1 MSHNDDADGAG
12 RQPSRRSP
20 RGGSRARLRRRIA
33 AWASISLTAVL
44 VIAALGAY
52 AEYRNVVDSIHHVAI
67 TDLGKRPPKYTN
79 ALNILLI
86 GSDSR
91 AGANRRFGASLAD
104 GGQRSDTVI
113 VLHISPGRHRATV
126 LSFPRDSMVP
136 TYACAAHGKG
146 VPGQV
151 EDLSSFERINATFAD
166 GGPAC
171 LWKTIEQQTGIR
183 IDHFVELNFTGF
195 IHVINDVGGVN
206 VCLPIAIDNANS
218 GLNLSAGEHHVGGN
232 EALAFWR
239 TREDVGEGSDL
250 QRIQRDQFLMAS
262 LLQGI
267 EHSDMLGSPTRIFS
281 VVKDVADAMTT
292 DMYPTTL
299 LQIAES
305 MKDVALKSVKFI
317 EVPTV
322 PYVGD
327 PLAEVQFKQPQSN
340 TLFNAIAHDTTLP
353 SAKKSTGPKTTPVLD
368 ASPAKVNVQVLNG
381 SGVENIAGTAGAA
394 LTGLGFHVV
403 GTGDDPPFDHT
414 SSVIEYASTADMPEV
429 KTLEAHLSNVTLQRD
444 ASLTPGTIT
453 LVVGSS
459 YNGVLTSPS
468 TSPKHHKRGI
478 DRLTKSLD
486 GISGNASCKS
496 DTSAFVGANSPT
508 VP

>member
-12 RQPSRRSP
+12 GQPSRRSP
-20 RGGSRARLRRRIA
+20 WGGSRARLRRRVA

-52 AEYRNVVDSIHHVAI
+52 VEYRNVVDSIHHVAI

-79 ALNILLI
+79 ALNVLLI

-91 AGANRRFGASLAD
+91 AGANKRFGASLA
-104 GGQRSDTVI
+104 GAGQRSDSVI

-136 TYACAAHGKG
+136 TYACAAHGTG
-146 VPGQV
+146 SPGQV
-151 EDLSSFERINATFAD
+151 EDLSSFERINASFAN

-171 LWKTIEQQTGIR
+171 LWKTVEQQTGIR

-206 VCLPIAIDNANS
+206 VCLPIAIDNVNS
-218 GLNLSAGEHHVGGN
+218 GLNLSAGEHRVGGN

-239 TREDVGEGSDL
+239 TREDVGQGSDL

-292 DMYPTTL
+292 DMYPSTL

-305 MKDVALKSVKFI
+305 MKGVSLKSVKFI

-322 PYVGD
+322 PYTGD
-327 PLAEVQFKQPQSN
+327 PLAEVQFKVPQSG

-353 SAKKSTGPKTTPVLD
+353 STKKTTRPKTTPVLD

-381 SGVENIAGTAGAA
+381 SGVLNIASTAGTA
-394 LTGLGFHVV
+394 LTSLGFHVV

-414 SSVIEYASTADMPEV
+414 SSVIEYASTADMPAV
-429 KTLEAHLSNVTLQRD
+429 KTLEAHLSNVTLQQD
-444 ASLTPGTIT
+444 PSLTPGTIT
-453 LVVGSS
+453 LVIGSS
-459 YNGVLTSPS
+459 YQGVATSPS

-478 DRLTKSLD
+478 NRLTKSLG
-486 GISGNASCKS
+486 GISGNASCSS
-496 DTSAFVGANSPT
+496 DTRTFVGANTPT

>member
-1 MSHNDDADGAG
+1 MSHNDAG
-12 RQPSRRSP
+12 GPGGQPSRRRP
-20 RGGSRARLRRRIA
+20 WGGSRARLRRRIV
-33 AWASISLTAVL
+33 AWASVSLTAVL

-67 TDLGKRPPKYTN
+67 TGLGPRPPKYTN

-113 VLHISPGRHRATV
+113 MLHISPGRRRATV

-136 TYACAAHGKG
+136 TYSCAAHGKG
-146 VPGQV
+146 SPGQL
-151 EDLSSFERINATFAD
+151 EDLASFERINSTFAN

-218 GLNLSAGEHHVGGN
+218 GLHLSAGQHHVGGN

-239 TREDVGEGSDL
+239 TRENVGQGSDL

-267 EHSDMLGSPTRIFS
+267 EHSNMLGSPTRIFS

-292 DMYPTTL
+292 DMYPSAL

-305 MKDVALKSVKFI
+305 MKNVSLKSVKFI

-322 PYVGD
+322 PFTGD
-327 PLAEVQFKQPQSN
+327 PLAEVQFQQPQSA
-340 TLFNAIAHDTTLP
+340 TLFGAIAHDTTLP
-353 SAKKSTGPKTTPVLD
+353 KTKKATKPKTTPVLL
-368 ASPAKVNVQVLNG
+368 ASPSTVNVQVLNG
-381 SGVENIAGTAGAA
+381 SGVLNIAGTAAAA
-394 LTGLGFHVV
+394 LTSAGFHVT
-403 GTGDDPPFDHT
+403 GTGDDPPFGHT
-414 SSVIEYASTADMPEV
+414 NSVIEYASTADMPAV
-429 KTLEAHLSNVTLQRD
+429 KTLEARLSNVTLQRD
-444 ASLTPGTIT
+444 TSLTPGTIT
-453 LVVGSS
+453 LVIGSS
-459 YNGVLTSPS
+459 YQGLTTPS
-468 TSPKHHKRGI
+468 TSARHHKRGI
-478 DRLTKSLD
+478 AHLAKTLG

-496 DTSAFVGANSPT
+496 DTSTFVGSNTPT

>member
-1 MSHNDDADGAG
+1 MSRYDDVDGAG
-12 RQPSRRSP
+12 GQVPRRSP
-20 RGGSRARLRRRIA
+20 RSGSRARLRRRIA
-33 AWASISLTAVL
+33 AWVSIGMTTIL

-52 AEYRNVVDSIHHVAI
+52 VEYRNVVDSIHHVAI
-67 TDLGKRPPKYTN
+67 SDLGKRPPKYTN

-91 AGANRRFGASLAD
+91 AGANRRFGASLVD

-136 TYACAAHGKG
+136 TYSCAARGTG
-146 VPGQV
+146 TPGQV
-151 EDLSSFERINATFAD
+151 EDLTSFERINATFAN

-195 IHVINDVGGVN
+195 IHVINDIGGVN
-206 VCLPIAIDNANS
+206 VCLPVAIDNANS
-218 GLNLSAGEHHVGGN
+218 GLDLSAGEHHVGGN

-267 EHSDMLGSPTRIFS
+267 EHSDLLGSPTRIFS

-292 DMYPTTL
+292 DMYPSTL
-299 LQIAES
+299 LKIAES
-305 MKDVALKSVKFI
+305 MKDVSLKSVQFI
-317 EVPTV
+317 EVPTI

-327 PLAEVQFKQPQSN
+327 PLAEVQFAQPSAT
-340 TLFNAIAHDTTLP
+340 TLFDAIAHDRTLP
-353 SAKKSTGPKTTPVLD
+353 KAKKATGPKTTPVLD
-368 ASPAKVNVQVLNG
+368 ASPSKVNVQVLNG
-381 SGVENIAGTAGAA
+381 SGVLGIAGTAAEA
-394 LTGLGFHVV
+394 LTSSGFHVV

-414 SSVIEYASTADMPEV
+414 SSVIEYASTADMPAV
-429 KTLEAHLSNVTLQRD
+429 KTLQSRLSNVTLQLD
-444 ASLTPGTIT
+444 PSLTPGTIV
-453 LVVGSS
+453 LVIGSS
-459 YNGVLTSPS
+459 YQGLLAAPS
-468 TSPKHHKRGI
+468 TSPTHHTPGVNHLR
-478 DRLTKSLD
+478 KSLG
-486 GISGNASCKS
+486 GITANASCKS
-496 DTSAFVGANSPT
+496 DTNAFYGPNTPN

>member
-12 RQPSRRSP
+12 GQPSRRSA

-33 AWASISLTAVL
+33 AWTSISLTAVL
-44 VIAALGAY
+44 VVAALGIY
-52 AEYRNVVDSIHHVAI
+52 VEYRNVVDSIHHVAI

-91 AGANRRFGASLAD
+91 KGTNRRFGASLAD

-136 TYACAAHGKG
+136 TYACATHGKG
-146 VPGQV
+146 SPGQV
-151 EDLSSFERINATFAD
+151 EDLSALERINATFAD

-171 LWKTIEQQTGIR
+171 LWKTVEQQTGIR
-183 IDHFVELNFTGF
+183 IDHFVELNFSGF

-218 GLNLSAGEHHVGGN
+218 GLHLSAGEHHVKGN

-239 TREDVGEGSDL
+239 TRENVGEGSDT

-267 EHSDMLGSPTRIFS
+267 EHSDLLGSPTRIFS

-292 DMYPTTL
+292 DMYPSTL
-299 LQIAES
+299 LKIAES
-305 MKDVALKSVKFI
+305 MKGVSLKSVHFI

-322 PYVGD
+322 QYPPD
-327 PLAEVQFKQPQSN
+327 AAEVEFWQPRAN

-353 SAKKSTGPKTTPVLD
+353 PTTKSTGPKTTPVLD

-381 SGVENIAGTAGAA
+381 SGVRNIASTAGAA
-394 LTGLGFHVV
+394 LTSLGFHVI

-414 SSVIEYASTADMPEV
+414 SSVIEYASTADMPAV

-444 ASLTPGTIT
+444 PSLTPGTVT
-453 LVVGSS
+453 LVIGSS
-459 YNGVLTSPS
+459 YQGVVTSPS
-468 TSPKHHKRGI
+468 ISPKHHKRGI
-478 DRLTKSLD
+478 DRLTKSLG
-486 GISGNASCKS
+486 GISGNASCQS
-496 DTSAFVGANSPT
+496 DTRTFVGANTPT

>member
-1 MSHNDDADGAG
+1 M
-12 RQPSRRSP
+12 
-20 RGGSRARLRRRIA
+20 
-33 AWASISLTAVL
+33 
-44 VIAALGAY
+44 
-52 AEYRNVVDSIHHVAI
+52 
-67 TDLGKRPPKYTN
+67 
-79 ALNILLI
+79 
-86 GSDSR
+86 
-91 AGANRRFGASLAD
+91 
-104 GGQRSDTVI
+104 
-113 VLHISPGRHRATV
+113 LHISPGRHRATV

-305 MKDVALKSVKFI
+305 MKDVALKSV
-317 EVPTV
+317 
-322 PYVGD
+322 
-327 PLAEVQFKQPQSN
+327 
-340 TLFNAIAHDTTLP
+340 
-353 SAKKSTGPKTTPVLD
+353 
-368 ASPAKVNVQVLNG
+368 
-381 SGVENIAGTAGAA
+381 
-394 LTGLGFHVV
+394 
-403 GTGDDPPFDHT
+403 
-414 SSVIEYASTADMPEV
+414 
-429 KTLEAHLSNVTLQRD
+429 
-444 ASLTPGTIT
+444 
-453 LVVGSS
+453 
-459 YNGVLTSPS
+459 
-468 TSPKHHKRGI
+468 
-478 DRLTKSLD
+478 
-486 GISGNASCKS
+486 
-496 DTSAFVGANSPT
+496 
-508 VP
+508 

>member
-1 MSHNDDADGAG
+1 MSHYGDADGTGG
-12 RQPSRRSP
+12 RAARRSP
-20 RGGSRARLRRRIA
+20 RRRSRARLRRRIA

-52 AEYRNVVDSIHHVAI
+52 VEYRNVVDSIHHVAI
-67 TDLGKRPPKYTN
+67 TGLGKRPPKYTD

-91 AGANRRFGASLAD
+91 AGANRKFGASLAD

-136 TYACAAHGKG
+136 TYACAAGKG
-146 VPGQV
+146 TPGQV
-151 EDLSSFERINATFAD
+151 EDLSAFERINATFAD
-166 GGPAC
+166 GGPGC

-195 IHVINDVGGVN
+195 IHVINDIGGVN

-218 GLNLSAGEHHVGGN
+218 GLDLSAGEHHVGGSQ
-232 EALAFWR
+232 ALAFWR

-250 QRIQRDQFLMAS
+250 QRIQRDQYLMAS

-267 EHSDMLGSPTRIFS
+267 EHSDMLASPSRIFS

-292 DMYPTTL
+292 DMYPSTL
-299 LQIAES
+299 LQIAQS
-305 MKDVALKSVKFI
+305 MKDVSLKSVRFI

-322 PYVGD
+322 PYTGD
-327 PLAEVQFKQPQSN
+327 PEAEVQFEQPQSAA
-340 TLFNAIAHDTTLP
+340 LFNAIAHDKTLP
-353 SAKKSTGPKTTPVLD
+353 KARKSTGPKTTPVLD
-368 ASPAKVNVQVLNG
+368 ASPSTVNVQVLNG
-381 SGVENIAGTAGAA
+381 SGVTDIAGTAAAA
-394 LTGLGFHVV
+394 LTSRGFHVV

-414 SSVIEYASTADMPEV
+414 SSVIEYASAADMPAV
-429 KTLEAHLSNVTLQRD
+429 KTLQAQLSD
-444 ASLTPGTIT
+444 ATAQLDPSLTPGTIV
-453 LVVGSS
+453 LVIGSS
-459 YNGVLTSPS
+459 YRGLLAAPS
-468 TSPKHHKRGI
+468 TSATHKPGI
-478 DRLTKSLD
+478 ADLTKSLG
-486 GISGNASCKS
+486 GISGNASCSS
-496 DTSAFVGANSPT
+496 DTSAFVGANSPG

>member
-1 MSHNDDADGAG
+1 MSRNDDADGAG

-52 AEYRNVVDSIHHVAI
+52 VEYRNVVDSIHHVSI

-136 TYACAAHGKG
+136 TYACAAHGTG
-146 VPGQV
+146 SPGQV
-151 EDLSSFERINATFAD
+151 EDLSSFERINATFAN

-171 LWKTIEQQTGIR
+171 LWKTVEQQTGIR

-206 VCLPIAIDNANS
+206 VCLPIAIDNVNS
-218 GLNLSAGEHHVGGN
+218 GLDLSAGEHHVGGN

-267 EHSDMLGSPTRIFS
+267 EHSDLLGSPTRIFS

-292 DMYPTTL
+292 DMYPSTL

-305 MKDVALKSVKFI
+305 MKDVSLKSVKFI

-322 PYVGD
+322 PYTGD
-327 PLAEVQFKQPQSN
+327 PLAEVQFEEPQSA

-353 SAKKSTGPKTTPVLD
+353 STTKATGPKTTPVLD

-381 SGVENIAGTAGAA
+381 SGVLNIAGTASAA
-394 LTGLGFHVV
+394 LTSAGFHVT
-403 GTGDDPPFDHT
+403 GTGDDPPFDHA

-429 KTLEAHLSNVTLQRD
+429 KTLQARLSNVTLQRD
-444 ASLTPGTIT
+444 PGLTPGTIT
-453 LVVGSS
+453 LIIGSS
-459 YNGVLTSPS
+459 YQGLTTPS
-468 TSPKHHKRGI
+468 TAPKHHKRGI
-478 DRLTKSLD
+478 DRLTKSLG
-486 GISGNASCKS
+486 GISGNASCSS
-496 DTSAFVGANSPT
+496 DTGTFVGANTPT

>member
-1 MSHNDDADGAG
+1 MSHNDAG
-12 RQPSRRSP
+12 GTGGQPSRRRP
-20 RGGSRARLRRRIA
+20 RGSSRARLRRRIA
-33 AWASISLTAVL
+33 AWTSISLTAVL

-52 AEYRNVVDSIHHVAI
+52 TEYRNVVDSIHHVAI
-67 TDLGKRPPKYTN
+67 TGLGPRPPKYTN
-79 ALNILLI
+79 ALNILVI

-136 TYACAAHGKG
+136 TYSCAAHGKG
-146 VPGQV
+146 SPGQL
-151 EDLSSFERINATFAD
+151 EDLSSFERINSTFAN

-206 VCLPIAIDNANS
+206 VCLPIAIDNVNS
-218 GLNLSAGEHHVGGN
+218 GLNLPAGENHVGGSQ
-232 EALAFWR
+232 ALAFWR
-239 TREDVGEGSDL
+239 TRENVGQGSDL

-267 EHSDMLGSPTRIFS
+267 EHSNMLGSPTRIFS
-281 VVKDVADAMTT
+281 VVKDIADAMTT
-292 DMYPTTL
+292 DMYPSTL

-305 MKDVALKSVKFI
+305 MKNVSLKSVKFI

-322 PYVGD
+322 PYTGD
-327 PLAEVQFKQPQSN
+327 PLAEVQFQQPQSA
-340 TLFNAIAHDTTLP
+340 TLFGAIAHDTTLP
-353 SAKKSTGPKTTPVLD
+353 TTKKATKPKTTPVLD
-368 ASPAKVNVQVLNG
+368 ASPSTVNVQVLNG
-381 SGVENIAGTAGAA
+381 SGVRNIAGTAAAA
-394 LTGLGFHVV
+394 LTSAGFHVT

-414 SSVIEYASTADMPEV
+414 SSVIEYASTADMPAV
-429 KTLEAHLSNVTLQRD
+429 KTLEARLSSVTLQKD
-444 ASLTPGTIT
+444 PSLAPGTIT
-453 LVVGSS
+453 LVIGSS
-459 YNGVLTSPS
+459 YTGLTSPS

-478 DRLTKSLD
+478 ARLTKRLG

-496 DTSAFVGANSPT
+496 DTSTFAGSNTPT

>member
-1 MSHNDDADGAG
+1 MSHNDDADGAVG
-12 RQPSRRSP
+12 KPSGRSP
-20 RGGSRARLRRRIA
+20 RGSSRARLRRRIA
-33 AWASISLTAVL
+33 AWASISLTAIL

-52 AEYRNVVDSIHHVAI
+52 VEYRNVVDSIHHVAI

-91 AGANRRFGASLAD
+91 QGANKRFGASLVD

-126 LSFPRDSMVP
+126 LSFPRDSMMP

-146 VPGQV
+146 SPGQV
-151 EDLSSFERINATFAD
+151 ENLSSFERINATFAN

-206 VCLPIAIDNANS
+206 ICLPIAIDNANS
-218 GLNLSAGEHHVGGN
+218 GLNLSAGEHHVRGN

-239 TREDVGEGSDL
+239 TREDVGQGSDL

-267 EHSDMLGSPTRIFS
+267 EHSDILGSPTRIFS

-292 DMYPTTL
+292 DMYPSTL
-299 LQIAES
+299 LQISES
-305 MKDVALKSVKFI
+305 MKGVSLQSVKFI

-322 PYVGD
+322 PYTGD
-327 PLAEVQFKQPQSN
+327 PLAEVQFKEPQAG

-353 SAKKSTGPKTTPVLD
+353 STKKTTGPKTTPVLD

-381 SGVENIAGTAGAA
+381 SGALNIATTAGTA
-394 LTGLGFHVV
+394 LTSLGFHVV

-414 SSVIEYASTADMPEV
+414 SSVIEYASTADMPAV
-429 KTLEAHLSNVTLQRD
+429 KTLEAHLSNVTLHQD
-444 ASLTPGTIT
+444 PSLTPGTIT
-453 LVVGSS
+453 LVIGSS
-459 YNGVLTSPS
+459 YQGVVTSPS

-478 DRLTKSLD
+478 NHLTKSLG
-486 GISGNASCKS
+486 GISGNASCSS
-496 DTSAFVGANSPT
+496 DTRTFVGANTPT

>member
-1 MSHNDDADGAG
+1 MSHYDDADGAVG
-12 RQPSRRSP
+12 KQSRRSP
-20 RGGSRARLRRRIA
+20 RGGSRTRLRRRIA
-33 AWASISLTAVL
+33 AWVSISLTAIL

-52 AEYRNVVDSIHHVAI
+52 VEYRNVVDSIHHVAI
-67 TDLGKRPPKYTN
+67 TDLGKRPPKYSD

-91 AGANRRFGASLAD
+91 EGANKRFGASLAD

-146 VPGQV
+146 SPGQV

-171 LWKTIEQQTGIR
+171 LWKTVEQQTGIR

-206 VCLPIAIDNANS
+206 ICLPIAIDNANS

-239 TREDVGEGSDL
+239 TREDVGMGSDL

-292 DMYPTTL
+292 DMYPSTL

-305 MKDVALKSVKFI
+305 MKGVSLKSVKFI

-322 PYVGD
+322 PYTGD
-327 PLAEVQFKQPQSN
+327 PLAEVQFKEPQSG

-353 SAKKSTGPKTTPVLD
+353 TTTKPTGPKTTPVLD

-381 SGVENIAGTAGAA
+381 SGVLNIASTAGTA
-394 LTGLGFHVV
+394 LTSLGFHVV
-403 GTGDDPPFDHT
+403 GTGDDPPFDHS
-414 SSVIEYASTADMPEV
+414 SSVIEYASTADMPAV
-429 KTLEAHLSNVTLQRD
+429 KTLQAHLSNVTLQQD
-444 ASLTPGTIT
+444 PTLPPGTIT
-453 LVVGSS
+453 LVIGSS
-459 YNGVLTSPS
+459 YAGVVTSPS

-478 DRLTKSLD
+478 GRLTKSLG
-486 GISGNASCKS
+486 GISGNASCSS
-496 DTSAFVGANSPT
+496 DTRTFVGANTPT

>member
-1 MSHNDDADGAG
+1 MSHNDAG
-12 RQPSRRSP
+12 GTGGQPSRRRL

-91 AGANRRFGASLAD
+91 AGVNRKFGASLAD

-136 TYACAAHGKG
+136 TYSCAAHGKG
-146 VPGQV
+146 SPGQL
-151 EDLSSFERINATFAD
+151 ENLSSFERINATFAN

-206 VCLPIAIDNANS
+206 VCLPIAIDNVNS

-232 EALAFWR
+232 QALAFWR
-239 TREDVGEGSDL
+239 TREDVGQGSDL

-267 EHSDMLGSPTRIFS
+267 EHSDMLSSPTRIFS
-281 VVKDVADAMTT
+281 VVKDIADAMTT
-292 DMYPTTL
+292 DMYPSTL

-305 MKDVALKSVKFI
+305 MKNVSLKSVKFI
-317 EVPTV
+317 EIPTV
-322 PYVGD
+322 PFTGD
-327 PLAEVQFKQPQSN
+327 PLAEVQFQEPQSA
-340 TLFNAIAHDTTLP
+340 TLFSAIAHDTTLP
-353 SAKKSTGPKTTPVLD
+353 TTKKSTGPKTTPVLD
-368 ASPAKVNVQVLNG
+368 ASPSKVNVQVLNG
-381 SGVENIAGTAGAA
+381 SGVLNIAGTAGAA
-394 LTGLGFHVV
+394 LTSAGFHVT

-429 KTLEAHLSNVTLQRD
+429 KTLQARLSNVTLQRD
-444 ASLTPGTIT
+444 PGLTPGTIT
-453 LVVGSS
+453 LVIGSS
-459 YNGVLTSPS
+459 YQGLTTPS
-468 TSPKHHKRGI
+468 TAPKHHKHAI
-478 DRLTKSLD
+478 DRLTKSLG

-496 DTSAFVGANSPT
+496 DTSTFVGANTPT

>member
-1 MSHNDDADGAG
+1 MRHNDDADGAG
-12 RQPSRRSP
+12 GQPSRRSP
-20 RGGSRARLRRRIA
+20 RGGTRARLRRRIA

-52 AEYRNVVDSIHHVAI
+52 VEYRNVVDSIHHVAI

-91 AGANRRFGASLAD
+91 EGANKRFGASLAG

-136 TYACAAHGKG
+136 TYACAAHGTG
-146 VPGQV
+146 SPGQV
-151 EDLSSFERINATFAD
+151 EDLNSFERINATFAN

-171 LWKTIEQQTGIR
+171 LWKTVEQQTGIR

-206 VCLPIAIDNANS
+206 ICLPIAIDNANS
-218 GLNLSAGEHHVGGN
+218 GLNLSAGEHHVEGN
-232 EALAFWR
+232 QALAFWR

-250 QRIQRDQFLMAS
+250 QRIERDQFLMAS

-292 DMYPTTL
+292 DMYPSTL

-305 MKDVALKSVKFI
+305 MKGVSLKSVKFI

-322 PYVGD
+322 PYTGD
-327 PLAEVQFKQPQSN
+327 PLAEVQFQQPQSA
-340 TLFNAIAHDTTLP
+340 TLFGAIAHDTTLP
-353 SAKKSTGPKTTPVLD
+353 STKKSTGPKTTPVLD
-368 ASPAKVNVQVLNG
+368 ASPSKVNVQVLNG
-381 SGVENIAGTAGAA
+381 SGVLNIAGTAGAA
-394 LTGLGFHVV
+394 LTSAGFHVT

-429 KTLEAHLSNVTLQRD
+429 KTLQARLSNVTLQRD
-444 ASLTPGTIT
+444 PSLTPGTIT
-453 LVVGSS
+453 LIIGSS
-459 YNGVLTSPS
+459 YQGLTTPS
-468 TSPKHHKRGI
+468 TSPRHHKRGI
-478 DRLTKSLD
+478 NRLTKSLG
-486 GISGNASCKS
+486 GISGNASCGS
-496 DTSAFVGANSPT
+496 DTRTFVGANTPT

>member
-12 RQPSRRSP
+12 RQPSRRSA
-20 RGGSRARLRRRIA
+20 RGGSRTRLRRRIA
-33 AWASISLTAVL
+33 AWASISMTAVL
-44 VIAALGAY
+44 VVAALGAY
-52 AEYRNVVDSIHHVAI
+52 VEYRNVVDSIHHVAI
-67 TDLGKRPPKYTN
+67 TDLGPRPPKYTN

-91 AGANRRFGASLAD
+91 QGANKRFGASLAD

-113 VLHISPGRHRATV
+113 LLHISPGRHRATV

-136 TYACAAHGKG
+136 TYGCAPHGKG
-146 VPGQV
+146 SPGQI
-151 EDLSSFERINATFAD
+151 EDLASFERINATFAN

-171 LWKTIEQQTGIR
+171 LWKTVEQQTGVR

-206 VCLPIAIDNANS
+206 ICLPIAINNTNS
-218 GLNLSAGEHHVGGN
+218 GLNLSAGEHHVRGN

-239 TREDVGEGSDL
+239 TRENVGEGSDL
-250 QRIQRDQFLMAS
+250 QRIKRDQFLMAS

-292 DMYPTTL
+292 DMYPSTL

-305 MKDVALKSVKFI
+305 MKGVSLKSVKFI

-322 PYVGD
+322 PYTGD
-327 PLAEVQFKQPQSN
+327 PLAEVQFKEPQSG

-353 SAKKSTGPKTTPVLD
+353 STTKSTGPKTTPVLD

-381 SGVENIAGTAGAA
+381 SGVPSIAGTAGAA

-403 GTGDDPPFDHT
+403 GTGDDRPFDHT
-414 SSVIEYASTADMPEV
+414 SSVIEYASTADMPAV

-453 LVVGSS
+453 LVIGSS
-459 YNGVLTSPS
+459 YQGVVTSPS

-478 DRLTKSLD
+478 NRLTKSLG

-496 DTSAFVGANSPT
+496 DTRTFVGANTPT